1 METIKMT
8 RALLDSYRKLLRE
21 INLLEKELEDML
33 RGDHGIGSSV
43 VMDYRKGYPQP
54 QGVTGFDGELYDRR
68 RKILEGKR
76 KKCKAIENWI
86 NAIEDTTTRCVFKM
100 YYIDGLTWEKIVMK
114 IGYTGNP
121 DYPRLVIRDRY
132 LKKMQIK

>member
-43 VMDYRKGYPQP
+43 VMDYRKRISSASGSYW
-54 QGVTGFDGELYDRR
+54 F
-68 RKILEGKR
+68 
-76 KKCKAIENWI
+76 
-86 NAIEDTTTRCVFKM
+86 
-100 YYIDGLTWEKIVMK
+100 
-114 IGYTGNP
+114 
-121 DYPRLVIRDRY
+121 
-132 LKKMQIK
+132 

>member
-43 VMDYRKGYPQP
+43 VMD
-54 QGVTGFDGELYDRR
+54 
-68 RKILEGKR
+68 
-76 KKCKAIENWI
+76 
-86 NAIEDTTTRCVFKM
+86 
-100 YYIDGLTWEKIVMK
+100 
-114 IGYTGNP
+114 
-121 DYPRLVIRDRY
+121 
-132 LKKMQIK
+132 

>member
-1 METIKMT
+1 MQEDFIDQQRGGDANGDDQNDAGVTGQ
-8 RALLDSYRKLLRE
+8 LSKLLRE

-68 RKILEGKR
+68 RKILESKR
-76 KKCKAIENWI
+76 EKCKAIENWLMQLRI
-86 NAIEDTTTRCVFKM
+86 RQHAAFSKCTTLM
-100 YYIDGLTWEKIVMK
+100 D
-114 IGYTGNP
+114 
-121 DYPRLVIRDRY
+121 
-132 LKKMQIK
+132 